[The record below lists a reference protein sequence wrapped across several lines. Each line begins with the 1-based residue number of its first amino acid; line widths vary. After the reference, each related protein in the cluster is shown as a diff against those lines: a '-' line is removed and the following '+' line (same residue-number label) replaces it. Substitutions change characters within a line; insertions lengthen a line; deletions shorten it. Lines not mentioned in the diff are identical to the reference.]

1 MKISAKIL
9 SIIVCA
15 HLTTAASLYA
25 QVFTFDE
32 FGNSSGPGISPGI
45 VQPDPSGGLPAST
58 PVLVYNLSFPVTS
71 GDLWLTNGYEGL
83 SDVVRFWDPNPASG
97 GSSQI
102 IFYSDVST
110 TDPADSPADT
120 GFPQNSLPILSITEA
135 GPEGNNGAAYT
146 PAGVGD
152 PGFNLTGVAV
162 TYRIISDVPEP
173 NVLALAVLGGGLLL
187 LLLKQRYPA
196 GIN

>member
-1 MKISAKIL
+1 MKSSFKL
-9 SIIVCA
+9 LTIIVCA
-15 HLTTAASLYA
+15 HVIATASVYA

-58 PVLVYNLSFPVTS
+58 PVLVYTLTFPVTS
-71 GDLWLTNGYEGL
+71 GDLWLTNGTEGL
-83 SDVVRFWDPNPASG
+83 SDIVRFWNPNPASG

-120 GFPQNSLPILSITEA
+120 GFPQNSLQILSITEV
-135 GPEGNNGAAYT
+135 GPEGNNGATYT

-173 NVLALAVLGGGLLL
+173 STLALAILSGGLLL
-187 LLLKQRYPA
+187 FLLKQRNPA
-196 GIN
+196 EIN